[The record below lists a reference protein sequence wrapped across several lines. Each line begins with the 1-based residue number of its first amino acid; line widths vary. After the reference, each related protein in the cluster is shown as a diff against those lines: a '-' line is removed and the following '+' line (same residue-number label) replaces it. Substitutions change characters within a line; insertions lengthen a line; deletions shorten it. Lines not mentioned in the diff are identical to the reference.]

1 MWFRK
6 YIHWLVLVYGT
17 ILPGL
22 AQQSPDQFRFEHI
35 TIDRGLSHSDAM
47 CVAQDRSGFI
57 WIGTNKGINRYDGYA
72 LKTYNLPVDTVRGVS
87 ANRIRTLHVDSYGTL
102 WAGVERAGLF
112 WYDANTDRFRS
123 ITNWQSYHPGNTE
136 SGTAISATGLELLWQ
151 TNVHAMTSDRQGR
164 LWVAT
169 QRNGAVMLQFGPGG
183 RLKTV
188 SHIRL
193 TGKADKEPT
202 INKLTLDGRGNLWIG
217 TLGYGLWRFH
227 TAGYQSAASRQA
239 THVTA
244 IQDPNIRAIHIDQRA
259 GLWIGTDDRVYWAAT
274 PTLQS
279 AGLPLFQSLQRTFA
293 DVESLFLDSFHRL
306 WISTHHGL
314 LLMEGKLQAAATPPV
329 DEARVHAFLP
339 SDADPYSINSVRV
352 HDMLED
358 RFHNLWLAT
367 SAGGLN
373 QLRLRAKP
381 FRQLRQPVTGLATPA
396 NDYINAICKDD
407 AANKLWIGTRNGLA
421 SYDLSTKTY
430 RNYLMRPGFATA
442 NGLDVSA
449 LFLAADHTLWIGTRY
464 GGLYTFRPGQERP
477 GQDQLPKLLSAGRP
491 GLNWRGVSI
500 ESITE
505 DCFGTIWVAT
515 FNAGMHRFSR
525 QGRYL
530 MHYDRT
536 NNVLPTH
543 QLTALLYDAGRN
555 LLWASTRDA
564 GLLKLRPQADSL
576 LVLNQF
582 LHQPGNP
589 SSLLVN
595 YTWPL
600 LNDGRGSLWIGTI
613 GGGLHRLITD
623 ANGREHIVRYQQQI
637 PETDIESLLADNAG
651 NLWIGGAGL
660 YKFSPKTSQLLHFDE
675 TDGLQSNSFKVGAA
689 YRSTDGTLYF
699 GGTNGIT
706 AFQPQSILPNPYP
719 PLVQITGLR
728 VQNQPVAPGDTLNGR
743 ILIAQAF
750 AQRPTIRL
758 NASENDFALDFVGL
772 NYANPQ
778 KQRYAYQLE
787 GYNDTWVYPAPGQ
800 RVATFSNLPAG
811 AYTFRVKASNDDG
824 VWSPKEASLPIIL
837 LPPWWRTWWAYL
849 LYASV
854 LLGALWFYRRTE
866 LRHQA
871 LQNKLALEQ
880 YKAEKEKEMT
890 DSRLRF
896 FTNVSHEL
904 RTPLTLILGP
914 MDELASTA
922 NLPGTQVRER
932 ILLMHQ
938 QTRKLLDLVN
948 QLLDFRKAET
958 GHITL
963 RASRDNVI
971 PFLTEICLIF
981 KLKAEELHLDY
992 ALQTPAEPMWLYFD
1006 RSKLEII
1013 LTNLLSNAFK
1023 YTPKRGRIRV
1033 TVDYVGSPDSPAT
1046 FLNDVLQNNYLQIT
1060 VRDWGVGMPA
1070 DQVDKIFDPYYQAS
1084 HTETLRVTGTGLGL
1098 SLVRQFTNAHRG
1110 TISVQSTAG
1119 DGTTFTIRLPFGH
1132 THLPPDAI
1140 RTEKATDETAIPAT
1154 LPASQPRSNS
1164 SPVAPPVRAAQVLLV
1179 EDNNELRQ
1187 YLTTLLTPA
1196 FTVHSAVDGLD
1207 GWAKTLDLLPDIIVS
1222 DIMMPRSNGLELCR
1236 TIKQHPKTSHI
1247 PVVLLT
1253 ARVAAVHEL
1262 EGLET
1267 GADEYM
1273 AKPFNP
1279 QVLLTKLS
1287 VMLQNRFRLRDYYH
1301 RQILLEP
1308 TDIIIPDAE
1317 RQLLE
1322 KAMQLVEANLSDPN
1336 FSVPVLV
1343 REMGMSQSVLYRH
1356 IKAITGQTVVEFI
1369 RDVRIKHAAQ
1379 LLTTSSLRITEVAQ
1393 LVGFE
1398 DVKYF
1403 RKVFQNLFNMSPS
1416 DYAKQHRPSPVD
1428 SDE

>member
-6 YIHWLVLVYGT
+6 YIHWLTLVFGT
-17 ILPGL
+17 ILPSL

-72 LKTYNLPVDTVRGVS
+72 LKTYNLPVDTARGVS

-112 WYDANTDRFRS
+112 WYDADTDRFRS
-123 ITNWQSYHPGNTE
+123 ITNWQSYHPGGTE
-136 SGTAISATGLELLWQ
+136 SGTAIATAALDLLWQ
-151 TNVHAMTSDRQGR
+151 TNVHAITSDRRGR

-169 QRNGAVMLQFGPGG
+169 QRNGVVMLQFGPGG
-183 RLKTV
+183 RLLAA
-188 SHIRL
+188 SRIRL
-193 TGKADKEPT
+193 TGQADKEPT
-202 INKLTLDGRGNLWIG
+202 INKLALDSGGTLWIG
-217 TLGYGLWRFH
+217 TLGHGLWRFN
-227 TAGYQSAASRQA
+227 TATGRPAIPLQA
-239 THVTA
+239 VPVPA
-244 IQDPNIRAIHIDQRA
+244 VGGQNIRAIHSDRQT
-259 GLWIGTDDRVYWAAT
+259 GLWVGTDDRVYWAAA
-274 PTLQS
+274 PNLQS
-279 AGLPLFQSLQRTFA
+279 VSPPAFQPLHRTFA

-306 WISTHHGL
+306 WVSTHYGL
-314 LLMEGKLQAAATPPV
+314 LLMEGKPRTADMPPI
-329 DEARVHAFLP
+329 DETQVHAFLP
-339 SDADPYSINSVRV
+339 SDADPYSINSVRI
-352 HDMLED
+352 HDILED
-358 RFHNLWLAT
+358 QFHNLWLAT

-381 FRQLRQPVTGLATPA
+381 FQELRQPITGPVTPA

-407 AANKLWIGTRNGLA
+407 AANRLWIGTRNGLA
-421 SYDLSTKTY
+421 SYDLSTQTY
-430 RNYLMRPGFATA
+430 HNYLMRPGFATA

-464 GGLYTFRPGQERP
+464 GGLYTFRPGQDRP
-477 GQDQLPKLLSAGRP
+477 GQDRLPRRLSAGRP

-505 DCFGTIWVAT
+505 DRFGTIWVAT

-536 NNVLPTH
+536 NNILPTH
-543 QLTALLYDAGRN
+543 QLTALLYDTSRN
-555 LLWASTRDA
+555 VLWASTRDA

-589 SSLLVN
+589 NSLLVN

-600 LNDGRGSLWIGTI
+600 LDDGRGNLWIGTI
-613 GGGLHRLITD
+613 GGGLHRLTTG
-623 ANGREHIVRYQQQI
+623 AGGQEHVVRYQQRI

-660 YKFSPKTSQLLHFDE
+660 YKFSPKTDQLLHFDV

-706 AFQPQSILPNPYP
+706 AFQPRSIHPNPYP

-728 VQNQPVAPGDTLNGR
+728 VQNQSVAPGDTVNGR
-743 ILIAQAF
+743 VLIAQAF
-750 AQRPTIRL
+750 AQHPAIRL
-758 NASENDFALDFVGL
+758 NASENDFAIDFVGL

-787 GYNDTWVYPAPGQ
+787 GYNDTWVYPAPDQ

-824 VWSPKEASLPIIL
+824 IWSPKEARLTLTI

-849 LYASV
+849 LYVSAF
-854 LLGALWFYRRTE
+854 LGTLWFYRRTE
-866 LRHQA
+866 LRQQA

-914 MDELASTA
+914 MDELVSTA
-922 NLPGTQVRER
+922 GLPGAQVRER
-932 ILLMHQ
+932 ILLMQQ

-971 PFLTEICLIF
+971 PFLTEIVLIF
-981 KLKAEELHLDY
+981 KLKAEELRLDY
-992 ALQTPAEPMWLYFD
+992 ALHAPAEPIWLYFD
-1006 RSKLEII
+1006 RSKLEIM

-1023 YTPKRGRIRV
+1023 YTPEGSRIRV
-1033 TVDYVGSPDSPAT
+1033 TVACVGSPDSPAT
-1046 FLNDVLQNNYLQIT
+1046 FLNDVLQDNYLQII
-1060 VRDWGVGMPA
+1060 VRDWGIGMPA
-1070 DQVDKIFDPYYQAS
+1070 DQVDKVFDPYYQAS

-1098 SLVRQFTNAHRG
+1098 SLVKQFTDAHRG
-1110 TISVQSTAG
+1110 TVSVQSTIG
-1119 DGTTFTIRLPFGH
+1119 MGTTFIMRLPFGH
-1132 THLPPDAI
+1132 AHLPPDAI
-1140 RTEKATDETAIPAT
+1140 RAEKTADETAIPAT
-1154 LPASQPRSNS
+1154 LTASIPLPDNAPVS
-1164 SPVAPPVRAAQVLLV
+1164 SPVRAAHVLLV
-1179 EDNNELRQ
+1179 EDNDELRH
-1187 YLTTLLTPA
+1187 YLTNLLSPA

-1207 GWAKTLDLLPDIIVS
+1207 GWVKTLDLLPDIVVS

-1287 VMLQNRFRLRDYYH
+1287 VMLQDRFRLRDYYH
-1301 RQILLEP
+1301 QQILLEP
-1308 TDIIIPDAE
+1308 TDIVIPDAE

-1322 KAMQLVEANLSDPN
+1322 KAMQIVEANLSDPN
-1336 FSVPVLV
+1336 FSVAVLV

-1356 IKAITGQTVVEFI
+1356 IKAITGQTVIEFI
-1369 RDVRIKHAAQ
+1369 RDVRMKHAAQ
-1379 LLTTSSLRITEVAQ
+1379 LLTSSSLRISEVAQ

-1403 RKVFQNLFNMSPS
+1403 RKAFQHLFKLSPS
-1416 DYAKQHRPSPVD
+1416 DYAKQHRPSAVD
-1428 SDE
+1428 SGE